1 MVKKIVC
8 VLLTAIMVLQTAG
21 CADIRTTVLDKISE
35 ETQKDTSKENTSQE
49 TTDKADIRYQDDYY
63 EYVNSNLLDK
73 IQLSDTDA
81 QWTWFG
87 ELSAVA
93 NEEMEDI
100 IREVASSNEA
110 YPKGSS
116 EQKIRDMYE

>member
-1 MVKKIVC
+1 M
-8 VLLTAIMVLQTAG
+8 
-21 CADIRTTVLDKISE
+21 
-35 ETQKDTSKENTSQE
+35 
-49 TTDKADIRYQDDYY
+49 
-63 EYVNSNLLDK
+63 NSNLLDK

-116 EQKIRDMYE
+116 EQKIRDMYDMRKQYGEPAMKWGWWPLQPHLELIRNAATIDEYVMPWQSLAANLDSAVS

>member
-81 QWTWFG
+81 QWQMRKWKI
-87 ELSAVA
+87 LS
-93 NEEMEDI
+93 EKLLLLMKLI
-100 IREVASSNEA
+100 PREARSRRSGICMNV
-110 YPKGSS
+110 
-116 EQKIRDMYE
+116 